1 MYLQKMR
8 KRNKIPADARQFLR
22 KEIDSTDFENEHLT
36 ANIRR
41 NTAEKSFF
49 LKKIFQKILKQ
60 TKLSNKKST

>member
-8 KRNKIPADARQFLR
+8 KRNKIPAHARQFLR

-49 LKKIFQKILKQ
+49 
-60 TKLSNKKST
+60 